1 MFKRKKATRN
11 QDKLKRELHPDLAE
25 TLGQYIRRLRLMR
38 GMKLSDLSRATA
50 GFGIQVSQIHLTHIE
65 LGVVVD
71 PAVEELTK
79 LAKVLDIPPQW
90 LVESSQMS
98 KSSIKY
104 ALQSDPQNDARQVA
118 LDSNEQKMI
127 LAMTEAILH
136 RRELQKRQKQE

>member
-50 GFGIQVSQIHLTHIE
+50 HFGTQVSQIHLSHIE
-65 LGVVVD
+65 LDVVAN
-71 PAVEELTK
+71 PAIEELTS

-90 LVESSQMS
+90 LIEPSQMS
-98 KSSIKY
+98 ESPITH
-104 ALQSDPQNDARQVA
+104 AAQNDPQDNARQVA